1 MVACPQNEERKGA
14 DMTYYEKLLQEASAA
29 MDRHPRSTI
38 AMDAET
44 FELIG
49 RSRDIAKLVPKID
62 AAVAKGRTPV
72 ILEKPRHPETWI
84 L

>member
-1 MVACPQNEERKGA
+1 
-14 DMTYYEKLLQEASAA
+14 MTYYEKLLEEASAA
-29 MDRHPRSTI
+29 MDRHPRSKI

-44 FELIG
+44 FEVIG
-49 RSRDIAKLVPKID
+49 RSTNLARLVPEID
-62 AAVAKGRTPV
+62 AAVARGRTPV

>member
-1 MVACPQNEERKGA
+1 
-14 DMTYYEKLLQEASAA
+14 MTYYEKLLRKASDA
-29 MDRHPRSTI
+29 MDRHPRSKI

-44 FELIG
+44 FEVIG
-49 RSRDIAKLVPKID
+49 RSKDMYKLVPKID
-62 AAVAKGRTPV
+62 AAAASGRTSV

>member
-1 MVACPQNEERKGA
+1 
-14 DMTYYEKLLQEASAA
+14 MTYYEKLLREASAA
-29 MDRHPRSTI
+29 MERHPRSAI

-44 FELIG
+44 FEVIG
-49 RSRDIAKLVPKID
+49 RSRDIDKLVPEID
-62 AAVAKGRTPV
+62 AAAARGRTPV

>member
-1 MVACPQNEERKGA
+1 ME
-14 DMTYYEKLLQEASAA
+14 
-29 MDRHPRSTI
+29 RHPRSAI

-44 FELIG
+44 FKVIG
-49 RSRDIAKLVPKID
+49 RGKDISKVVPKMD
-62 AAVAKGRTPV
+62 AAVAQGRTPV

>member
-1 MVACPQNEERKGA
+1 MGGGGIR
-14 DMTYYEKLLQEASAA
+14 MTYYEKLLREATVA

-44 FELIG
+44 FEVIG
-49 RSRDIAKLVPKID
+49 HSKDISKVVPKVD

-72 ILEKPRHPETWI
+72 ILEKPRDPETWI

>member
-1 MVACPQNEERKGA
+1 
-14 DMTYYEKLLQEASAA
+14 MTYYKRLLREASAA
-29 MDRHPRSTI
+29 MERHPRSAI

-49 RSRDIAKLVPKID
+49 RSKDISGVVAKLDV
-62 AAVAKGRTPV
+62 AVAQGRTPI
-72 ILEKPRHPETWI
+72 ILEKARHPETWI

>member
-1 MVACPQNEERKGA
+1 
-14 DMTYYEKLLQEASAA
+14 MTYYEELLQKASDA
-29 MDRHPRSTI
+29 MDRHPRSKI

-44 FELIG
+44 FEVIG
-49 RSRDIAKLVPKID
+49 RSKDMATLAPKID
-62 AAVAKGRTPV
+62 AASDSGRTAV

>member
-1 MVACPQNEERKGA
+1 LTLGNKKKETPV
-14 DMTYYEKLLQEASAA
+14 TYYEQLVQHAADA

-38 AMDAET
+38 ALDAET
-44 FELIG
+44 FEVIG
-49 RSRDIAKLVPKID
+49 RSKDISKVVPKMD
-62 AAVAKGRTPV
+62 AAVAQGRTPV

>member
-1 MVACPQNEERKGA
+1 
-14 DMTYYEKLLQEASAA
+14 MTYYERLLREASDA
-29 MDRHPRSTI
+29 MDRHPRSKI

-44 FELIG
+44 FEVIG
-49 RSRDIAKLVPKID
+49 RSKDMDKLVPKIY
-62 AAVAKGRTPV
+62 AAAARGRTPV

>member
-1 MVACPQNEERKGA
+1 
-14 DMTYYEKLLQEASAA
+14 MTYYERLLREASVV
-29 MDRHPRSTI
+29 MERHPRSAI

-44 FELIG
+44 FEVIG
-49 RSRDIAKLVPKID
+49 RSKDISKVVPKVD
-62 AAVAKGRTPV
+62 AAVGKGRTTV

>member
-1 MVACPQNEERKGA
+1 
-14 DMTYYEKLLQEASAA
+14 MTYYEKLLQAA
-29 MDRHPRSTI
+29 TALMDRHPRSAI

-44 FELIG
+44 FEVIVH
-49 RSRDIAKLVPKID
+49 SRDISRVAGKVD
-62 AAVAKGRTPV
+62 AAAARGRTPV

>member
-1 MVACPQNEERKGA
+1 
-14 DMTYYEKLLQEASAA
+14 MTYYERLLREASDA
-29 MDRHPRSTI
+29 MDRHPRSKI

-44 FELIG
+44 FEVIG
-49 RSRDIAKLVPKID
+49 RSKDMDKLVPKID
-62 AAVAKGRTPV
+62 AAAARGRTPV

>member
-1 MVACPQNEERKGA
+1 
-14 DMTYYEKLLQEASAA
+14 MTYYEKLVQEAAAA
-29 MDRHPRSTI
+29 MEQHPRSTI

-44 FELIG
+44 FEIIG
-49 RSRDIAKLVPKID
+49 RSRDISRLTSKVED
-62 AAVAKGRTPV
+62 AAEHGRTPV